1 VNAVGQSLP
10 RADGAIKLSGQAE
23 YTGDIKVPGML
34 YGAVLHS
41 PLAHARIRS
50 IDTAAA
56 ARVDGVAAILTGED
70 LSGEDD
76 LDPYYGH
83 ALRDRPVVAIGKVR
97 FAGEPVAVVAAASQ
111 AAADSAVTMI
121 DVDYD
126 ELPVAASLE
135 AALKA
140 DAPLIHEEPARPGSA
155 HGLGQLPER
164 HGNTCYSYSF
174 HRGDITA
181 AFEDAAVVVEGEYT
195 FPAVYQYSMETH
207 TTIAHWSGGEL
218 TLWSSCQ
225 HPFLV
230 RQEIAALFGLP
241 LDAVRVIV
249 PFLGGGFGSKSYTKM
264 EPLTAAIARKAGRP
278 VRILNAVHE
287 SMITTRR
294 HNMTCR
300 MRTAAAQDGT
310 LLGRVAQA
318 WLDTGA
324 YADNGPRVTA
334 TAGDAAPGPYRW
346 QALDIGAHCVYTN
359 TGPAGSYRAFGA
371 THLQWI
377 GESQVDEVARRLG
390 MDRLDIRRRNLLRP
404 GEEVR
409 PGGKPLDADLI
420 GDMDK
425 AAAALGWH
433 GQQAPQ
439 ARSASKKRGRGV
451 AVGLLAAGAHPVS
464 MATVRMGP
472 DGAVTV
478 LVGSTEVGQGAR
490 TVMAQIAA
498 GVLQTPASKV
508 TVRGTDTRYTPY
520 DRSTG
525 ASRSTTVAG
534 LAVQRAAQQVLDALL
549 ETASA
554 RLEAPPRLLTP
565 AEGAIKDQAGRT
577 MTHAELVRARF
588 GFDGGE
594 LIGHGRVQPEGGS
607 GSYAEGPVF
616 WEVCLAAAEVEVDLE
631 TGVVSVLRTS
641 SVADVGRA
649 INPQLVERQDEGATL
664 QGIGNALFEEMH
676 FAADGALLNDT
687 LLDYRVPA
695 FRDAPAVM
703 ECTIVENGDGPG
715 PFGAKGCGEGALAAI
730 PAAIVNAL
738 ADAGVPMTTLPLT
751 PERVWRRIQ
760 ELKA

>member
-1 VNAVGQSLP
+1 VTVVGQSVE
-10 RADGAIKLSGQAE
+10 RADGRLKLAGKAE
-23 YTGDIKVPGML
+23 FTGDIRVPGML

-41 PLAHARIRS
+41 PIAHGRVLA
-50 IDTAAA
+50 IDTSEAV
-56 ARVDGVAAILTGED
+56 RLDGVAAVLTGGD
-70 LSGEDD
+70 LSD

-83 ALRDRPVVAIGKVR
+83 ALRDRPIVAIDKVR
-97 FAGEPVAVVAAASQ
+97 FAGEPVAVVAAQTQ
-111 AAADSAVTMI
+111 AAADLAVAHI

-126 ELPVAASLE
+126 PLPVAASLDV
-135 AALKA
+135 ALGP
-140 DAPLIHEEPARPGSA
+140 DAPLVHDEPARPGSA
-155 HGLGQLPER
+155 HGLGKLPDR
-164 HGNTCYSYSF
+164 DGNVCYSYSF
-174 HRGDITA
+174 RRGDTDDVFA
-181 AFEDAAVVVEGEYT
+181 DAAVVVEGEYT

-207 TTIAHWSGGEL
+207 TTIASWQGGEL

-241 LDAVRVIV
+241 LDRVQVIV

-294 HNMTCR
+294 HNMSCR
-300 MRTAAAQDGT
+300 MRTAAAADGT
-310 LLGRVAQA
+310 LLGRSCEA

-346 QALDIGAHCVYTN
+346 QAVSVDAHCVYTN

-377 GESQVDEVARRLG
+377 GESQVDEVARRLS
-390 MDRLDIRRRNLLRP
+390 MDRLEIRRVNLLRP

-409 PGGKPLDADLI
+409 PGGKPLDADLV
-420 GDMDK
+420 GDIER
-425 AAAALGWH
+425 AAAGIRWDKPPPAR
-433 GQQAPQ
+433 
-439 ARSASKKRGRGV
+439 RSATRLHGRGV
-451 AVGLLAAGAHPVS
+451 SVGLLAAGAHPVS

-478 LVGSTEVGQGAR
+478 LVGTTELGQGAR

-498 GVLQTPASKV
+498 GVLRSPLEKV
-508 TVRGTDTRYTPY
+508 VVRGTDTRYTPY

-534 LAVQRAAQQVLDALL
+534 LAVQRAAQQVLDSLL
-549 ETASA
+549 ETAAA
-554 RLEAPPRLLTP
+554 RLEAPPQLLST
-565 AEGAIKDQAGRT
+565 AEGAITDASGRSL
-577 MTHAELVRARF
+577 THAELVRARF

-594 LIGHGRVQPEGGS
+594 LIGHGRVQPEGGT

-616 WEVCLAAAEVEVDLE
+616 WEVCVAAAEVEVNTE
-631 TGVVSVLRTS
+631 TGVVTVLRTS
-641 SVADVGRA
+641 TVADVGKA
-649 INPQLVERQDEGATL
+649 INPQLVARQDEGATL
-664 QGIGNALFEEMH
+664 QGIGNALFEEMI
-676 FAADGALLNDT
+676 FAPDGTLLNDT
-687 LLDYRVPA
+687 LLGYRIPAFEDVPA
-695 FRDAPAVM
+695 TMTCA
-703 ECTIVENGDGPG
+703 IVENGDGPG

-738 ADAGVPMTTLPLT
+738 ADAGVPMNTLPLT

-760 ELKA
+760 ELKSVEV

>member
-1 VNAVGQSLP
+1 ME
-10 RADGAIKLSGQAE
+10 RADGRKLAGQAE
-23 YTGDIKVPGML
+23 FTGDIRLPGML

-41 PLAHARIRS
+41 PVAHARISS
-50 IDTAAA
+50 IDTSAAEKL
-56 ARVDGVAAILTGED
+56 DGVVAVLTAED
-70 LSGEDD
+70 LSD

-83 ALRDRPVVAIGKVR
+83 ALRDRPIVAIGKVR
-97 FAGEPVAVVAAASQ
+97 FTGEPVAVVAAESQ
-111 AAADSAVTMI
+111 AAADFAVTRI
-121 DVDYD
+121 TVEYD
-126 ELPVAASLE
+126 ELPIAASL
-135 AALKA
+135 AGALA
-140 DAPLIHEEPARPGSA
+140 PGAPLVHEKAARPGSA
-155 HGLGQLPER
+155 HGLGALPDAE
-164 HGNTCYSYSF
+164 GNICYSYSF
-174 HRGDITA
+174 RRGDVDR
-181 AFEDAAVVVEGEYT
+181 AFAEAAVVVEGEYT

-207 TTIAHWSGGEL
+207 TTIAHWHGGEL

-241 LDAVRVIV
+241 LDLVQVIV

-278 VRILNAVHE
+278 VRILNGVHE

-294 HNMTCR
+294 HNMSCR
-300 MRTAAAQDGT
+300 MRTAAAADGT
-310 LLGRVAQA
+310 VLGRTAEA

-346 QALDIGAHCVYTN
+346 QAVQVQAHCVYTN

-377 GESQVDEVARRLG
+377 GESQLDEVARRLG
-390 MDRLDIRRRNLLRP
+390 MDRLEMRRRNLLRP

-420 GDMDK
+420 GDVEK
-425 AAAALGWH
+425 AAAAIGW
-433 GQQAPQ
+433 GEPP
-439 ARSASKKRGRGV
+439 ARSAEKTKRRGRGV
-451 AVGLLAAGAHPVS
+451 SVGLLAAGAHPVS

-472 DGAVTV
+472 DGSVTV
-478 LVGSTEVGQGAR
+478 LVGTTELGQGAR

-498 GVLQTPASKV
+498 GVLGSPVGKV
-508 TVRGTDTRYTPY
+508 VVRGTDTRYTPY

-534 LAVQRAAQQVLDALL
+534 LAVQRAAQNVLDALL
-549 ETASA
+549 ETAAA
-554 RLEAPPRLLTP
+554 RLEAPPQLLTP
-565 AEGAIKDQAGRT
+565 AGGAIHDQGGRS

-616 WEVCLAAAEVEVDLE
+616 WEVCVAGAEVEVDTE
-631 TGVVSVLRTS
+631 TGVVTVLRTS
-641 SVADVGRA
+641 TVADVGRA
-649 INPQLVERQDEGATL
+649 INPQLVARQDEGATL
-664 QGIGNALFEEMH
+664 QGIGNALFEEMV
-676 FAADGALLNDT
+676 FAPDGMLLNDT
-687 LLDYRVPA
+687 LLSYRIPA
-695 FRDAPAVM
+695 FRDVPAAM
-703 ECTIVENGDGPG
+703 QCSIVENGDGPG

-730 PAAIVNAL
+730 PAAVVNAL
-738 ADAGVPMTTLPLT
+738 ADADVPMNTLPLT

-760 ELKA
+760 ELGTS